1 MQQTTVITYIDI
13 AAFRQENRLTQSALA
28 RYLGTSRSFINQA
41 DNKKV
46 KLPKDK
52 IDSIFANKQWD
63 PSLLAPAYSRI
74 LIVQN
79 EFEKMGVSELLD
91 RILDRERLD
100 KFRYGEITITE
111 SLADEIIAIFP
122 KKKFNKA
129 WLLDGKKPIFIKRDT
144 SIQDQIDELRSM
156 METGMSKLEKIT
168 RELARL
174 QAHLGLTP

>member
-1 MQQTTVITYIDI
+1 
-13 AAFRQENRLTQSALA
+13 
-28 RYLGTSRSFINQA
+28 
-41 DNKKV
+41 
-46 KLPKDK
+46 
-52 IDSIFANKQWD
+52 
-63 PSLLAPAYSRI
+63 
-74 LIVQN
+74 
-79 EFEKMGVSELLD
+79 MGVSELLD
-91 RILDRERLD
+91 GILDRERLD